1 MNNNSNN
8 KKNVKNLNN
17 LNNKNNSNNKKNV
30 KNKNITLGIKVDN
43 SSSHIEQLESL
54 KKNLRKNNEKV
65 KTFKSQV
72 TNLKKFN
79 NKLSDGYQLS
89 LRMVVDVSD
98 LLHRHVKVF
107 ETLEVMMK
115 DIEETFEFNEE
126 DFQYIRNL
134 TEKSITDLQSKM
146 HNQIDSMVVIFE
158 KEGMKK
164 EAVEIKKFKELSF
177 EITNNAKKISMAK
190 PARKNNSS
198 KNNASKNNSSKNNAS
213 KNNAKN
219 PTARNNSANKST
231 SILSRVIYD

>member
-8 KKNVKNLNN
+8 KKNVKNL
-17 LNNKNNSNNKKNV
+17 

-190 PARKNNSS
+190 PARKNN
-198 KNNASKNNSSKNNAS
+198 ASKNNAS
-213 KNNAKN
+213 KNNAKKN
-219 PTARNNSANKST
+219 SIAKPARNNSANKST

>member
-1 MNNNSNN
+1 MN
-8 KKNVKNLNN
+8 
-17 LNNKNNSNNKKNV
+17 NNSNNKKNV

>member
-190 PARKNNSS
+190 PARKNN
-198 KNNASKNNSSKNNAS
+198 ASKNNAS
-213 KNNAKN
+213 KNNAKKN
-219 PTARNNSANKST
+219 SIAKPARNNSANKST

>member
-17 LNNKNNSNNKKNV
+17 LNNKKNLN
-30 KNKNITLGIKVDN
+30 NKNITLGIKVDN

-190 PARKNNSS
+190 PARKNN
-198 KNNASKNNSSKNNAS
+198 ASKNNAS
-213 KNNAKN
+213 KNNAKKN
-219 PTARNNSANKST
+219 SIAKPARNNSANKST

>member
-17 LNNKNNSNNKKNV
+17 LNNKKNLN
-30 KNKNITLGIKVDN
+30 NKNITLGIKVDN

-190 PARKNNSS
+190 PARKNNAS
-198 KNNASKNNSSKNNAS
+198 KNNASKNNAS
-213 KNNAKN
+213 KNNAKKN
-219 PTARNNSANKST
+219 SIAKPARNNSANKST

>member
-8 KKNVKNLNN
+8 KKNV
-17 LNNKNNSNNKKNV
+17 KNV

>member
-17 LNNKNNSNNKKNV
+17 KKNLNNLNNKKNLN
-30 KNKNITLGIKVDN
+30 NKNITLGIKVDN

-190 PARKNNSS
+190 PARKNN
-198 KNNASKNNSSKNNAS
+198 AS
-213 KNNAKN
+213 KNNAKKN
-219 PTARNNSANKST
+219 SIAKPARNNSANKST

>member
-190 PARKNNSS
+190 PARKNNAS